1 VLTGRVS
8 KQELTC
14 ESEIKLCLLDNLYL
28 LEFANVHLHL
38 LVDPVYQSRQ
48 MERYATNK
56 QNTMISDAISTMQLL
71 FAIFRTSYSLKLS
84 VRSVTSTELLDST
97 LQSTLL
103 PLLKLCHD

>member
-71 FAIFRTSYSLKLS
+71 FAIFRTSYSPKVD
-84 VRSVTSTELLDST
+84 VRYGIYTTTLDST
-97 LQSTLL
+97 FQSTLQ
-103 PLLKLCHD
+103 LLQRLCHG